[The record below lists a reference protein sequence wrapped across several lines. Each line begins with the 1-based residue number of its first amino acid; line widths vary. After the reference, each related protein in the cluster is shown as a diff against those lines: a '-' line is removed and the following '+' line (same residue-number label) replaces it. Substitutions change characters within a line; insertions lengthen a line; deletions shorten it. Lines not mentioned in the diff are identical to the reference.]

1 MTRPAVTSP
10 IFRIRFS
17 KASFDRAMLT
27 REFLSSLAGCQLL
40 TGSVSGPAWAIWIAR
55 LGVPIA
61 GILIPLGFFLSVA
74 SPKATTPGSFIYSA
88 YVGVAAL
95 GASVLSL
102 GILLIRSAIS

>member
-1 MTRPAVTSP
+1 
-10 IFRIRFS
+10 
-17 KASFDRAMLT
+17 
-27 REFLSSLAGCQLL
+27 LL

-95 GASVLSL
+95 GASVLSQ